1 MTHLQQIK
9 AGGYGVFIYKVKAL
23 TDKALLLI
31 SGILAIP
38 CVLLIRSLKKIVL
51 FRIGTIR
58 TDRIGHFAAD
68 SGQQFAAN
76 SLGIKR
82 VVDLYWIS
90 EYISNTHL
98 EKMVR
103 RNFLIF
109 DFVRYLDYW
118 NLLLPGGI
126 HHVRLSSYTGSRDV
140 SGVLQK
146 TRVNMRFLS
155 CEES

>member
-9 AGGYGVFIYKVKAL
+9 AGGYRVFISKVKSL

-51 FRIGTIR
+51 FRIGPIR

-82 VVDLYWIS
+82 VVNLYWIS
-90 EYISNTHL
+90 KYISNTHL

-109 DFVRYLDYW
+109 DFVRYLDY
-118 NLLLPGGI
+118 
-126 HHVRLSSYTGSRDV
+126 
-140 SGVLQK
+140 
-146 TRVNMRFLS
+146 
-155 CEES
+155 